1 MGIFLFLFSSPL
13 FFLPSSL
20 PFSFFFFLPSFF
32 KHCDC
37 LASHPHSYHWK
48 IPEPTSHSRNIKLE
62 PFSHS
67 LVGRAQTCEISLTL
81 RPDFGSRAGD
91 KQEVSPV
98 CWSLRT
104 FSWYSPASS
113 SLPSL
118 PPAGSMAVRVFS
130 VWVWLLPGSQ
140 DWFYSRAYDEPGCL
154 MTLQAAVISY

>member
-20 PFSFFFFLPSFF
+20 PFSFFFLPSFF

-91 KQEVSPV
+91 KQEASPV

-130 VWVWLLPGSQ
+130 VRVWLLPGSQ